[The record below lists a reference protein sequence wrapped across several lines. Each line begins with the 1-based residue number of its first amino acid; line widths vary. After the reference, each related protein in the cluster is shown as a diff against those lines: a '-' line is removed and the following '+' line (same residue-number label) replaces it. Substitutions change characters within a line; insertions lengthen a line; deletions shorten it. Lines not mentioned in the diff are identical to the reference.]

1 MVFVLSLS
9 FFCTEVA
16 SVTKT
21 KILLCVNIV
30 GNKAHSDSDSENDK
44 NTEGKHYFFYS
55 VHENIMYLIYATLMR
70 S

>member
-9 FFCTEVA
+9 FFCTAVA
-16 SVTKT
+16 SATKT

-44 NTEGKHYFFYS
+44 NTEGKH
-55 VHENIMYLIYATLMR
+55 
-70 S
+70 